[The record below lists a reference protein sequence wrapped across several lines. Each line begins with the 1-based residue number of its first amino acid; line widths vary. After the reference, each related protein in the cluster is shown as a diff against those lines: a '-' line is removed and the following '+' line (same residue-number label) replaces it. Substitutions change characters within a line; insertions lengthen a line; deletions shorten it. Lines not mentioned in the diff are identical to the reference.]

1 MKLTRRGFI
10 KTTVAIGAGAVGAVG
25 AAAASAKEALPVRG
39 STVEDTTAEVVRW
52 FGAKGFVPVAAAPLI
67 SGHSFNGGLNFDD
80 HLAEHGEAQYVV
92 QPCSRVEDVRKKDV
106 PGTLPLFTIF
116 GFDFAERTPKA
127 ERLKHVVGFLTG
139 PAGLDPGRL
148 RATTTKLAEHLF
160 PTLAELGID
169 AGRIR
174 LQPIEKAKREGAGS
188 GYFAPVGH
196 PHQPAYASLSI
207 ECVMADGSELEVAEI
222 SAEPDGPHS
231 VRGAIGLD
239 RVVMARSD
247 RPITWSERLPVFKD
261 AVEQDARRRGVPLPV
276 GYYEML
282 GLPPPGASKA
292 G

>member
-1 MKLTRRGFI
+1 MHAEDDGDSVIWSGFSALTDINTSNNG
-10 KTTVAIGAGAVGAVG
+10 VPDYDV
-25 AAAASAKEALPVRG
+25 SAYDA
-39 STVEDTTAEVVRW
+39 T
-52 FGAKGFVPVAAAPLI
+52 
-67 SGHSFNGGLNFDD
+67 
-80 HLAEHGEAQYVV
+80 
-92 QPCSRVEDVRKKDV
+92 
-106 PGTLPLFTIF
+106 
-116 GFDFAERTPKA
+116 
-127 ERLKHVVGFLTG
+127 
-139 PAGLDPGRL
+139 GRL

-261 AVEQDARRRGVPLPV
+261 AVEQDARRRSVPLPV